1 MATDVVESKTPARR
15 RPRLRDAFR
24 VGTLQAVLV
33 LCGMIFIRRDVY
45 LQGNVSSV
53 FQHWQESWVVG
64 AMFVDGLMRGAYGLG
79 PYISPFRKRVLR
91 LGLPIALFFYAASAT
106 LCTKLNVGALDYE
119 WTRDAGVGIVGV
131 SLVLNLLSSLSS
143 PLFVRGDE
151 SCTVVTPGEGE
162 EHDSPAIQPT
172 QPDFSAEKFEVRGVW
187 RFLRY
192 PDRFS
197 ILVMLSG
204 LTLALGT
211 WVPLLGLPGLFVA
224 FKWETS
230 DLESFRISQFGDAYL
245 NYRKTSCAL
254 LPFIY

>member
-1 MATDVVESKTPARR
+1 MATEAVQSKPPATR
-15 RPRLRDAFR
+15 RPRIRDAFR
-24 VGTLQAVLV
+24 VGTLQAILV
-33 LCGMIFIRRDVY
+33 IGGMIFIRRDVY
-45 LQGNVSSV
+45 MQGNVASV
-53 FQHWQESWVVG
+53 FQHWQEAWVVG
-64 AMFVDGLMRGAYGLG
+64 AMFVDGVMRGAYGLG
-79 PYISPFRKRVLR
+79 PYVSPFRKRVLR

-119 WTRDAGVGIVGV
+119 WARNIGVGILGI
-131 SLVLNLLSSLSS
+131 SLVLSLFSSLSL

-151 SCTVVTPGEGE
+151 SCTVVTPV
-162 EHDSPAIQPT
+162 DSDDADSSAIAPT
-172 QPDFSAEKFEVRGVW
+172 LPDFSVEKFEVRGIW

-197 ILVMLSG
+197 IMVMLAG

-245 NYRKTSCAL
+245 DYRKTSCAL